1 MTVGSSRTPNV
12 VSFHFRVLSLRC
24 FHYDALFAITQVEL
38 QKSLFALFIAI
49 SILTRVLIFGTV
61 HGMRETHNEWFAR
74 VTRGDSNR
82 QVGTR
87 AKVSDVTLGR
97 QLKAGELS
105 ADMIIKIAQAYEE
118 SPVVA
123 LVDLGLISA
132 RWLTE
137 IGTTTALTRATD
149 EELTNELLRRL
160 RLIPDEPADQLA
172 KRRSKKRPHTDPDDG
187 IVREWDDSVP
197 YAADSSPDE
206 DALREERGEDLI
218 D

>member
-1 MTVGSSRTPNV
+1 MTI
-12 VSFHFRVLSLRC
+12 F
-24 FHYDALFAITQVEL
+24 
-38 QKSLFALFIAI
+38 
-49 SILTRVLIFGTV
+49 ILTRVLIFGTV
-61 HGMRETHNEWFAR
+61 YGMRETHNEWFAR

-123 LVDLGLISA
+123 LVDLSLISA

-172 KRRSKKRPHTDPDDG
+172 QKRSRKHPHVDPDDG

-206 DALREERGEDLI
+206 DKLREERGEDLI